1 MDLYSI
7 SQPKN
12 CLGCQGPSF
21 VLQVYC
27 KNNFLE
33 AILNHPL
40 VFSFPRNNKPPL
52 RPRNKAPHP
61 VVLLWDTKTLHL
73 KENCKEMVPISG
85 NQGGLINPR
94 VFFQIV
100 RQGGVYY
107 SIRMGGAGGWVGG
120 G

>member
-1 MDLYSI
+1 MKFLAQAITMDLHST

-40 VFSFPRNNKPPL
+40 VLSF
-52 RPRNKAPHP
+52 PRNKAPHP

-85 NQGGLINPR
+85 S
-94 VFFQIV
+94 
-100 RQGGVYY
+100 QGGVD
-107 SIRMGGAGGWVGG
+107 
-120 G
+120 